1 MLPNLIV
8 IGAMKGGTSSLH
20 NYLDLHPQ
28 ISMSHPKELDFFVL
42 EKNWPRGVQW
52 YESHFTDGTRIRG
65 ESSPNYTKCHFFA
78 GVPER
83 VHSIVPEAKLIYVL
97 RDPIERII
105 SHYVHNIAARWDD
118 RRFPAALRENI
129 DYVSCSKY
137 YMQLEKYLDCFPKR
151 DTLIIASED
160 LHRRRRQTLQEVFRF
175 LGVDDA
181 FYTEGFSKVLHES
194 SAKRRKTKAGWL
206 LARVPGRKAIRSLF
220 PSSSRFANG
229 LSKREIKRPVLTED
243 LRQELIDA
251 LRDDVEL
258 LKEYTGSDFEHWCL

>member
-28 ISMSHPKELDFFVL
+28 IAMSRPKELDFFVL
-42 EKNWPRGVQW
+42 EKNWPKGVEW
-52 YESHFTDGTRIRG
+52 YESHFTDGARICG

-78 GVPER
+78 GVPGR
-83 VHSIVPEAKLIYVL
+83 VHAIVPEAKLIYVL

-118 RRFPAALRENI
+118 RRFPDAVRENI

-137 YMQLEKYLDCFPKR
+137 YMQLERYLDYFPKR
-151 DTLIIASED
+151 NILIIASED
-160 LHRRRRQTLQEVFRF
+160 LHRRRQQTLQGVFRF

-181 FYTEGFSKVLHES
+181 FYTEGFSKILHES
-194 SAKRRKTKAGWL
+194 SAKRRRTKVGSL
-206 LARVPGRKAIRSLF
+206 LLRLPGRKAIRSLLPF
-220 PSSSRFANG
+220 SSQFANV
-229 LSKREIKRPVLTED
+229 LSKREIKRPVLSAE

-251 LRDDVEL
+251 LRDDVAL
-258 LKEYTGSDFEHWCL
+258 LKEHTGGDFEHWCL